1 MREKI
6 APEVFK
12 LSYKP
17 NPKLPFLADC
27 LRLEVDELGYHVK
40 TTRNLKFG
48 DVVAIDKPFCKALNA
63 ENYHVSC
70 CNCLNDNF
78 FDLEPCDG
86 CTMAMFCS
94 ENCRNE
100 ATRKFHKYECQIGFK
115 LFLLNPKIVIQLSMR
130 VFFEALDAHDGN
142 MQSLMSA
149 IENNSSH
156 KTIFDFDLSK
166 DDEKEV
172 KKKMFLASNSMA
184 TTKKHLLKL
193 RMPDKYQVAAMI
205 LTLYNTTQ
213 FKIDFKSKKYQ
224 NFIRRFIS
232 KNLEN
237 ISYKSLVHIFPDLGF
252 TGDGSFPSLTLITP
266 SCAPNVQVTIVN
278 AKCYVVV
285 LRSIKAGEELSIGY
299 GVNHFEHNL
308 SIRKQYLRQRFNF
321 DCKCIA
327 CVNDYKCWMHLS
339 LLKVQNRTDPALQ
352 MMLGDIQTKLKVYKD
367 FYKQNHALDLKY
379 PSFEHYQCHLMIGM
393 QKIFGTNR
401 YIANLSK
408 KFI

>member
-1 MREKI
+1 
-6 APEVFK
+6 
-12 LSYKP
+12 
-17 NPKLPFLADC
+17 
-27 LRLEVDELGYHVK
+27 
-40 TTRNLKFG
+40 LKFG
-48 DVVAIDKPFCKALNA
+48 DVVAIEEPFCKALNA
-63 ENYHVSC
+63 ENFHASC
-70 CNCLNDNF
+70 CNCLNDNC

-94 ENCRNE
+94 EKCRNE
-100 ATRKFHKYECQIGFK
+100 AIRKFHKYECQIGFK
-115 LFLLNPKIVIQLSMR
+115 LFLLNPKIVIQLPMR

-142 MQSLMSA
+142 MESLMSA
-149 IENNSSH
+149 IENNSSD

-172 KKKMFLASNSMA
+172 KKKMFLANNSMS
-184 TTKKHLLKL
+184 TTTKHLLKY

-237 ISYKSLVHIFPDLGF
+237 ISYKSLVHIVHDIGY
-252 TGDGSFPSLTLITP
+252 TGDGSFPSLKLITH

-285 LRSIKAGEELSIGY
+285 SRSIKAGEELSIGY
-299 GVNHFEHNL
+299 GVNHFDHNL
-308 SIRKQYLRQRFNF
+308 SIRKQFLRQKFNF

-327 CVNDYKCWMHLS
+327 CVNDYNGRMN
-339 LLKVQNRTDPALQ
+339 LLLLQVQNRTPSVSQ
-352 MMLGDIQTKLKVYKD
+352 MIAGVDIQTRLKMYKD

-379 PSFEHYQCHLMIGM
+379 PSFEHYECRLMIVM
-393 QKIFGTNR
+393 NEILGTNR